1 MQEKNNPLENCG
13 YLLGSF
19 MLILRALY
27 FLTVLFKAF
36 YYLKQFDEENDC

>member
-1 MQEKNNPLENCG
+1 MQEKNNLLEISG

-19 MLILRALY
+19 MLIPRALY